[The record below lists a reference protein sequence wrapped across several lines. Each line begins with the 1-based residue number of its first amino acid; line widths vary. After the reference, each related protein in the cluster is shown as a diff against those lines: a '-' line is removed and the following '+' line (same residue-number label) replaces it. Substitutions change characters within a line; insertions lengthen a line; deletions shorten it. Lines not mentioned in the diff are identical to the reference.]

1 MQYIHINIVICLYYF
16 IVFLLKQTNL
26 SILLISNLN
35 NIYIVGRGFGKIKLP
50 LPLGH
55 LSLNII

>member
-35 NIYIVGRGFGKIKLP
+35 NIYIVGRGFGKIKL